1 MKFDMKKL
9 TIYMAV
15 LILLTGAAGCE
26 GYFDINENPNRSTAA
41 DPAFLFTYAIT
52 DYATNRSI
60 DFGTS
65 AIAFSQIQAPGTFGV
80 FVNPARYTIS
90 TNINGNTWNS
100 LYSNQ
105 LVNLAEGIRIAEEQE
120 PADFNASA
128 QCKIVSALSY
138 YTATMIWE
146 DVPFSEALQPSEFPQ
161 PNFDSQ
167 KDVLESI
174 MALLDEAIAQ
184 IDVASP
190 QGIGSNDLI
199 YEGDMGKWVRL
210 ANSLKFRILMVMAD
224 ADPSKEE
231 QIRAML
237 ANADMVSSLDDNALF
252 PFQNQSGNY
261 NPIWRI
267 LDTYTGR
274 DNICY
279 FASEV
284 TVDLMKSL
292 DDPRIDVYFTPGPD
306 ADSLIGVAPGGAGS
320 ISTSARMS
328 WSAGDEGI
336 VRPGQPEIFFTY
348 AEQLLLEAEATLRF
362 EGDAAGADQLYR
374 DGITASMTYYGLEAE
389 TIEAY
394 LATLP
399 DLATLSEAD
408 ALEAIAQQ
416 QWIDFIER
424 PLEAWTNWRRTE
436 VPALELPFNAPTTDI
451 IRRFRYP
458 TNEAN
463 ANTNT
468 PTQKQ
473 LDDKMWFD
481 L

>member
-1 MKFDMKKL
+1 MKKL
-9 TIYMAV
+9 TIN
-15 LILLTGAAGCE
+15 LITALLLVGLVGCQ

-41 DPAFLFTYAIT
+41 DPAFLLTFAQT

-60 DFGTS
+60 DFGVS

-90 TNINGNTWNS
+90 TFTNGNTWNS
-100 LYSNQ
+100 VYSNQ
-105 LVNLAEGIRIAEEQE
+105 LVNLNEAIKISEAQS

-128 QCKIVSALSY
+128 QCKIFSALCY

-146 DVPFSEALQPSEFPQ
+146 DVPFSEALQPADFPQ

-167 KDVLESI
+167 KDVLESVI
-174 MALLDEAIAQ
+174 ALLDEAIAQ
-184 IDVASP
+184 IDVTSAL
-190 QGIGSNDLI
+190 GIGSNDLI
-199 YEGDMGKWVRL
+199 YGGDMSKWVRF
-210 ANSLKFRILMVMAD
+210 ANSLKFRALMVMVD
-224 ADPSKEE
+224 ADPSKEDM
-231 QIRAML
+231 ILAML
-237 ANADMVSSLDDNALF
+237 SNAEMIGSQDDMAFF

-279 FASEV
+279 FGSEA
-284 TVDLMKSL
+284 TINLMKRL
-292 DDPRIDVYFTPGPD
+292 GDPRLDIYFTAGPAQDTLQPVGPGE
-306 ADSLIGVAPGGAGS
+306 AGS
-320 ISTSARMS
+320 IANSARMS
-328 WSAGDEGI
+328 WSDGGSSAI
-336 VRPGQPEIFFTY
+336 IRPDQPELLYTY
-348 AEQLLLEAEATLRF
+348 SEQKLLEAEAQLRF
-362 EGDAAGADQLYR
+362 NEDAATADQLMR
-374 DGITASMTYYGLEAE
+374 EGVAASAAYYGVAQDD
-389 TIEAY
+389 IDAY
-394 LATLP
+394 LATIP
-399 DLATLSEAD
+399 DLATLSTENAWK
-408 ALEAIAQQ
+408 AIAEQ

-424 PLEAWTNWRRTE
+424 PLEAWTSWRRTE
-436 VPALELPFNAPTTDI
+436 IPALELPFNAPTTDI

-468 PTQKQ
+468 PNQKQ
-473 LDDKMWFD
+473 LDEKMWFD